1 MAKAMGK
8 VIIIPILLHSL
19 FLTSCSLLYKKPQF
33 FNPHESGT
41 EELSEEDAMGIGALD
56 GGGSF
61 KSNFSTGDLS
71 DIHENVVFAPE
82 DPNVAFSPVQGGVK
96 SKALSTWTKD
106 YKKAIQEA
114 REEGKPLLIWF
125 SNSRGSTT
133 SALLSEE
140 LFANSEFNTWVAQN
154 YSTLLVDKADTADV
168 MEDKEIINQRKRYH
182 KKITERFSVRGSP
195 EVLVLDFNGEVF
207 ARYRGYTKGEA
218 NFYWGRLKVANQ
230 GAKLSYGIWREKM
243 EKKSYRMWHSTD
255 GFKKKFA
262 RLTKVEGE
270 NISLVTPEGKRF
282 TQPLN
287 SFSSLDR
294 NWIAENPKE

>member
-1 MAKAMGK
+1 MTKA
-8 VIIIPILLHSL
+8 IIIPIILHSL
-19 FLTSCSLLYKKPQF
+19 VLTNCSLLYKKPKF
-33 FNPHESGT
+33 FNPYESEI
-41 EELSEEDAMGIGALD
+41 EELSEEDAIGVGALD

-61 KSNFSTGDLS
+61 KSKFTTGDIS

-125 SNSRGSTT
+125 SNSRGSSN

-140 LFANSEFNTWVAQN
+140 LFANSKFNTWVAQN
-154 YSTLLVDKADTADV
+154 FSTLLVDKADTLDV
-168 MEDKEIINQRKRYH
+168 MEDKKVINQRKRYH
-182 KKITERFSVRGSP
+182 KQIKERFSVLGTP

-207 ARYRGYTKGEA
+207 ARYRGYTKGDA
-218 NFYWGRLKVANQ
+218 DFYWGRLKVANQ

-243 EKKSYRMWHSTD
+243 EKKNFRIWHSPD
-255 GFKKKFA
+255 GSKKKFA
-262 RLTKVEGE
+262 KLIKVDGE
-270 NISLVTPEGKRF
+270 DVTLVTPEGKRF

-287 SFSSLDR
+287 SFSSPDR
-294 NWIAENPKE
+294 RWVADNPLE